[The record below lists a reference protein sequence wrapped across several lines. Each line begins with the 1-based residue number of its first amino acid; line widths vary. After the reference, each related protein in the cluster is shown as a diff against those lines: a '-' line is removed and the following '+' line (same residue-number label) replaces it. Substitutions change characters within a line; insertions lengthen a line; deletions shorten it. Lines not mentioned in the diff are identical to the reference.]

1 MGHWRQS
8 VRLLTVTHLICDV
21 MFVSRTSKV
30 YKPPSALS
38 VNFGFFGSAEN
49 IVDAHIVEVGQNNK

>member
-21 MFVSRTSKV
+21 MFVGRTSKV
-30 YKPPSALS
+30 YKPHSALS